1 MSDEIHSLI
10 LSHLADLNTDFIADE
25 LMRLNDASV
34 QLDLMLL
41 LLLLLHLK
49 LMASGINIYS
59 VFQISEI
66 INCDI

>member
-41 LLLLLHLK
+41 LLLLHLK
-49 LMASGINIYS
+49 LMASGISIYS